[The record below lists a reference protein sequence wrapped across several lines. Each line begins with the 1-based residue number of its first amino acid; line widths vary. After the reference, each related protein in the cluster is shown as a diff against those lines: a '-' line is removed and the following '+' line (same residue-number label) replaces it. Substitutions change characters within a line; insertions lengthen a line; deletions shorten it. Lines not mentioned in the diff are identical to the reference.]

1 MKNFLKKLPLL
12 LALLTTAYF
21 AACSN
26 SSSSMIYI
34 PPSDSSG
41 VNYFS
46 YAALSCRAYIGGSV
60 IYNPDN
66 SSLSQLSH
74 DAKIAVRTS
83 KLKKR
88 SVSLYPLGSSSA
100 RDLRSDEDI
109 TVSDTGAMSG
119 GTPEMVQDF
128 IEEVDN
134 SAVYGYIEI
143 TSVSQK
149 SISFVYRYYPT
160 SSSKKSKQSFSLK
173 LGESAKLGGGNSCV
187 KYEPPTVPRRGFEN
201 ASYLTF
207 VNSDESLTACMYSCM
222 TELNSKPS
230 SLYGVNSD
238 GNFIYVV
245 GNADDTVSKFSTAM
259 PSYANDMLSYGD
271 YIVDQNDCKLY
282 SITGD
287 ASGGLHDD
295 IKKSESDYKGGGSGA
310 YGTENFLSFAYYKW
324 QFPDPEDG
332 PKQLF
337 DLFPQSV
344 RSTVDSAFASSSLRG
359 GDLYVQKLNWILCD
373 KAALLGIAAG
383 LDSNKKEDADNLRGA
398 VNEFFTDAQI
408 TKLNEWKGYL
418 VSASKTVEQFEDAN
432 EDHVESLRYILDD
445 IYDFSPDAYV
455 DPPSLFNVYP
465 DISIDLGDD
474 GNQDYGYVETNVIP
488 DVLDVS
494 ASKSF
499 NAAKDY
505 NEYVTKRGAI
515 EKEFSKYHQLDLAK
529 INGNRLSVVGVK
541 FSLGVKGTV
550 KKNLGITSGEFGIQG
565 LGAALFLKAEA
576 NLKSVDLGEHSF
588 FDKETQEKMKKD
600 LHEPIKFNIGPVPFV
615 YKTTFAFDFG
625 WNAKVKSSVEYM
637 AGFTAMFGGEIDIG
651 AEWGVKFK
659 WKVIPIGGYFNTWPT
674 NKKSYSEVAC
684 YLGPTSGGDVDPG
697 FDIGVYIKGTL
708 TPQFGIGVASICA
721 GFEIPCTA
729 EPEVHYKIDNKTMK
743 HLQGLL
749 RLSINFGPFFEVTIP
764 VIGKKVKAE
773 WTAVKILDLA
783 SEGKAIE
790 IFDVPM

>member
-1 MKNFLKKLPLL
+1 M
-12 LALLTTAYF
+12 AYF

-26 SSSSMIYI
+26 
-34 PPSDSSG
+34 DSSPY
-41 VNYFS
+41 VPAVDYFS
-46 YAALSCRAYIGGSV
+46 QAALSCRAYIGGSV

-66 SSLSQLSH
+66 ASLSQLFYG
-74 DAKIAVRTS
+74 AKIAVRTS
-83 KLKKR
+83 ELKKR
-88 SVSLYPLGSSSA
+88 SVSLYQVGTSSA
-100 RDLRSDEDI
+100 KDLRKDESV
-109 TVSDTGAMSG
+109 TVSAAGAMSG
-119 GTPEMVQDF
+119 GAKEAVQDF

-143 TSVSQK
+143 TSVSK
-149 SISFVYRYYPT
+149 NSISFIYRYYATFT
-160 SSSKKSKQSFSLK
+160 SGQSVLSYSLK
-173 LGESAKLGGGNSCV
+173 LGESAKLGSGKSSV
-187 KYEPPTVPRRGFEN
+187 KYETPTIPRRGFEN

-207 VNSDESLTACMYSCM
+207 ENNQETLSACMYSCM
-222 TELNSKPS
+222 TEFNATPS

-245 GNADDTVSKFSTAM
+245 GNADDTVNKFSTSM
-259 PSYANDMLSYGD
+259 PNYAEDMLSYGD

-282 SITGD
+282 SIAGD
-287 ASGGLHDD
+287 ASGSLQGIL
-295 IKKSESDYKGGGSGA
+295 KAESDYKGDGSGA

-324 QFPDPEDG
+324 QFPDPDGG
-332 PKQLF
+332 PKEF
-337 DLFPQSV
+337 FELFPQNV
-344 RSTVDSAFASSSLRG
+344 RSRVDSAFASSSLRG

-373 KAALLGIAAG
+373 KESLLGIAAG
-383 LDSNKKEDADNLRGA
+383 LDSSDKENADNLRGA

-408 TKLNEWKGYL
+408 TNLNNWKGYL

-445 IYDFSPDAYV
+445 IYDYSPDAYV

-474 GNQDYGYVETNVIP
+474 GNQDYGYLETNVIP
-488 DVLDVS
+488 DVMDVS
-494 ASKSF
+494 GSKAF

-505 NEYVTKRGAI
+505 TEYVTKRGEI

-550 KKNLGITSGEFGIQG
+550 KKNLGIKSGEFGIQG

-615 YKTTFAFDFG
+615 YKTNFAFDFG
-625 WNAKVKSSVEYM
+625 WNAKVKTSVEYM

-659 WKVIPIGGYFNTWPT
+659 WKVIPVGGYFNTWPT
-674 NKKSYSEVAC
+674 NKKSYSEIAC

-721 GFEIPCTA
+721 GLQIPCMA
-729 EPEVHYKIDNKTMK
+729 EPEIHYIIDKKFMDQYKTMK

-749 RLSINFGPFFEVTIP
+749 KLSITFGPFFEVTIP
-764 VIGKKVKAE
+764 IIGKKVKAD
-773 WTAVKILDLA
+773 WTAVKILDK
-783 SEGKAIE
+783 SSDGKAIE